1 MRPAIPVAID
11 AALRDFKNLMKNET
25 DANKRLNMIA
35 LITFLN
41 VLKRDWDTIASSRV
55 EEIEV
60 MSGILKRGAELA
72 PERLR
77 QSLTEAV
84 SQAEQNRGDLRMS
97 TLDTTIDRL
106 NVALID
112 LQIWLESN
120 ATGEK
125 QALNAEIYSFL
136 KSKASRLAVLR
147 NMW

>member
-11 AALRDFKNLMKNET
+11 AALRDFKNLIKIET

-60 MSGILKRGAELA
+60 MSSLLKRGAELA
-72 PERLR
+72 PEQLR

-106 NVALID
+106 KIALID

-120 ATGEK
+120 STEEG
-125 QALNAEIYSFL
+125 QALHAELYSFL

-147 NMW
+147 KMW